1 MDKKLE
7 SYYLSAETALSIV
20 SKKFNIKI
28 DIKEDDINLRFKK
41 YDRNNTDDSIQ
52 MKNFF
57 LSLGLS
63 LQDILFNNGEDLL
76 NEPMPILLL
85 TPEMKWMVCVSGG
98 QKIKLVNARGEL
110 CYVEIED
117 EYLKELSAFSI
128 LPLNKVVDSI
138 RVKNIIKNSLSMNKI
153 FYTKYFFSS
162 LFMAIFALTIP
173 VFSNLFYDKLVPSAS
188 VSSLFGVAII
198 VAVFIVFEFILRTS
212 KDIYQSITA
221 RQDDVDIDIAFLEAV
236 LYSKKK
242 NGRSMSSAFV
252 LWNEFQKIKPVL
264 LNSIFQ
270 RIADI
275 PIFII
280 FLIVIYVNLGLVVIV
295 PVTMF
300 IVSIIISLVNHH
312 YTNELMNK
320 QKEGQKNRNI
330 FISEVFLSIKMIH
343 TLN

>member
-7 SYYLSAETALSIV
+7 PYYLSAETALSIV

-212 KDIYQSITA
+212 KD
-221 RQDDVDIDIAFLEAV
+221 
-236 LYSKKK
+236 
-242 NGRSMSSAFV
+242 
-252 LWNEFQKIKPVL
+252 
-264 LNSIFQ
+264 
-270 RIADI
+270 
-275 PIFII
+275 
-280 FLIVIYVNLGLVVIV
+280 
-295 PVTMF
+295 
-300 IVSIIISLVNHH
+300 
-312 YTNELMNK
+312 
-320 QKEGQKNRNI
+320 
-330 FISEVFLSIKMIH
+330 
-343 TLN
+343 